1 MSDGELVR
9 ELRARD
15 AFYNLAKV
23 KTRTLIIAPE
33 NDPGAQELAV
43 WVNALRDAGV
53 EHRVLPYRGMFTD
66 FMTAADNGLRPP
78 EWIPN
83 RDDAWTNTFSWIESY
98 VPSAPGPPPG
108 K

>member
-1 MSDGELVR
+1 
-9 ELRARD
+9 
-15 AFYNLAKV
+15 
-23 KTRTLIIAPE
+23 
-33 NDPGAQELAV
+33 
-43 WVNALRDAGV
+43 
-53 EHRVLPYRGMFTD
+53 
-66 FMTAADNGLRPP
+66 MTAADNGLRPP